1 MTDKTNDHAWP
12 RDVSAITLSVDHV
25 DHVDAMGTELS
36 ARGVTPLNG
45 PMGQPRGLHTA
56 GFRAPGGHIREIA
69 P

>member
-1 MTDKTNDHAWP
+1 MTDKTNNHAWP

-25 DHVDAMGTELS
+25 DAMGTESS

-45 PMGQPRGLHTA
+45 PMGQPRGLRTA